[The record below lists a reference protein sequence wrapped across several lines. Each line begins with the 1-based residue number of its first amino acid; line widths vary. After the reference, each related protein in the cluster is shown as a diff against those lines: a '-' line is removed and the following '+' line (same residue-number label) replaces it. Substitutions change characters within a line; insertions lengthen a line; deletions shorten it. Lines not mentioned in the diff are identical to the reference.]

1 MHWLRLAQQQQQQ
14 HEECAIDG
22 NCEECG
28 QVDHSGG
35 YGALGLT
42 VRSNPGPARLVIK
55 FSIHHITKQLV
66 VTVW

>member
-1 MHWLRLAQQQQQQ
+1 MHWLRLAQQQQQ

-35 YGALGLT
+35 YGALGKTFESGSRQARNQIFHPPTCTYVLT
-42 VRSNPGPARLVIK
+42 A
-55 FSIHHITKQLV
+55 
-66 VTVW
+66 